1 MTRQFVVRGETPK
14 EDPPT
19 EFWLE
24 KDYDGDIALRVA
36 KAGSTATILWLLRG
50 GAIIRN
56 NMGTEAL
63 RAMGLCV
70 NASGEM
76 ALNNEDVA

>member
-1 MTRQFVVRGETPK
+1 VTKFVVRGAAPP

-24 KDYDGDIALRVA
+24 EDDDGDIELRVA

-50 GAIIRN
+50 GAITRN
-56 NMGTEAL
+56 CMDTQAL